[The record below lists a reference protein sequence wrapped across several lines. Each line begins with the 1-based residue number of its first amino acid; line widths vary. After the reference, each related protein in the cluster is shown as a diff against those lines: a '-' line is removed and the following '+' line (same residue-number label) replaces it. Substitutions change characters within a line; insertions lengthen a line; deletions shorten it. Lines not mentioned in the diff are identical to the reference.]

1 MIEKDDNVYSFHALH
16 SPLSKPI
23 VCAFKL
29 GGQLGKKL
37 LTNIFLH
44 RNICLARNFSIS
56 RCSGKLSTSKH
67 FSLLTAS
74 RHCWAAQLQTSF
86 QYAMLLSFEGYQS
99 TFSLF

>member
-37 LTNIFLH
+37 LTNISMQK
-44 RNICLARNFSIS
+44 NVC
-56 RCSGKLSTSKH
+56 
-67 FSLLTAS
+67 
-74 RHCWAAQLQTSF
+74 
-86 QYAMLLSFEGYQS
+86 
-99 TFSLF
+99 